1 VRTKKGERHHLKGR
15 IVKMEIISNL
25 CAWKLQMK
33 IMQEE
38 HDVPMTG
45 HRGGQTTR
53 VVVGKKLY
61 WLEMKE
67 DVKHFV

>member
-1 VRTKKGERHHLKGR
+1 
-15 IVKMEIISNL
+15 MEIISNL